1 MIFVGDDWAEDHHDV
16 YVMDADGRAAGVAS
30 AARRSGWHTRVRTVA
45 GPSSAVQWML
55 SGGPNT
61 V

>member
-1 MIFVGDDWAEDHHDV
+1 MSYQSATWVAP
-16 YVMDADGRAAGVAS
+16 AQLRALAF
-30 AARRSGWHTRVRTVA
+30 RRQFRAVEIRTVA